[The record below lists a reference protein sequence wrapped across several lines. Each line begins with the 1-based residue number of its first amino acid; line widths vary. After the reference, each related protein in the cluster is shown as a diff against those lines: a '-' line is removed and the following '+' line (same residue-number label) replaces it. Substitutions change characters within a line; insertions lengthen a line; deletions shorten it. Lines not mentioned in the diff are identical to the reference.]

1 MILFTRMTADI
12 CRTLQKIQN
21 REEKMNTL
29 AESFKNFYSI
39 IVKLRSPE
47 GCPWDRKQTPD
58 SLKGNLLEEAYECI
72 EAIDN
77 NDDNHTKEELG
88 DVLLL
93 IGMISRIKEE
103 EGKFT
108 FSEVIDEISEKLVRR
123 HPHVFGDE
131 EINDADEVKKKWDE
145 IKRTV
150 EKKDKSLLDG
160 ISKKMPPLERAYR
173 FQKKA
178 SGAGFD
184 WIDTE
189 SVWKKVYE
197 ELDEF
202 KDESINCD
210 RRKMEEEF
218 GDFLFSIVNI
228 GRFLKIDPAIALHRT
243 NEKFLSR
250 FQHVEESMKK
260 NKLELGAGNF
270 EKMDA
275 YWDEAKEKEKLI

>member
-1 MILFTRMTADI
+1 MENHT
-12 CRTLQKIQN
+12 
-21 REEKMNTL
+21 
-29 AESFKNFYSI
+29 ESFKKFYDI
-39 IVKLRSPE
+39 LIKLRSPE
-47 GCPWDRKQTPD
+47 GCPWDRKQTAD

-72 EAIDN
+72 EAIAN
-77 NDDNHTKEELG
+77 KDDEHMREELG

-93 IGMISRIKEE
+93 VGMISRIKEE

-108 FSEVIDEISEKLVRR
+108 FAEVIDEVSEKLIRR
-123 HPHVFGDE
+123 HPHVFGEE
-131 EINDADEVKKKWDE
+131 EINDADEVKKKWEE
-145 IKRTV
+145 IKKNV

-160 ISKKMPPLERAYR
+160 ISKNMPPLERAYR

-197 ELDEF
+197 ELEEF
-202 KDESINCD
+202 KDETINSD
-210 RRKMEEEF
+210 REKMEEEF

-243 NEKFLSR
+243 NEKFLRR
-250 FQHVEESMKK
+250 FQHVENNMKK
-260 NKLELGAGNF
+260 ENLELGAENF
-270 EKMDA
+270 EKMDE
-275 YWDEAKEKEKLI
+275 YWDQAKELEK

>member
-1 MILFTRMTADI
+1 MENHT
-12 CRTLQKIQN
+12 
-21 REEKMNTL
+21 
-29 AESFKNFYSI
+29 ESFKKFYDI
-39 IVKLRSPE
+39 LIKLRSPE
-47 GCPWDRKQTPD
+47 GCPWDRKQTAD

-72 EAIDN
+72 EAIAN
-77 NDDNHTKEELG
+77 KDDEHMREELG

-93 IGMISRIKEE
+93 VGMISRIKEE

-108 FSEVIDEISEKLVRR
+108 FAEVIDEVSEKLIRR
-123 HPHVFGDE
+123 HPHVFGED
-131 EINDADEVKKKWDE
+131 EINDADEVKKKWEE
-145 IKRTV
+145 IKKNV
-150 EKKDKSLLDG
+150 EKKDKSLLDS
-160 ISKKMPPLERAYR
+160 ISKNMPPLERAYR

-197 ELDEF
+197 ELEEFRDET
-202 KDESINCD
+202 INSD
-210 RRKMEEEF
+210 REKMEEEF

-243 NEKFLSR
+243 NEKFLRR
-250 FQHVEESMKK
+250 FQYVENNMKK
-260 NKLELGAGNF
+260 ENLELGAENF

-275 YWDEAKEKEKLI
+275 YWDQAKEQENK

>member
-1 MILFTRMTADI
+1 MIFFTRSTILF
-12 CRTLQKIQN
+12 CRYIQEIQTG
-21 REEKMNTL
+21 EEKMRSL
-29 AESFKNFYSI
+29 AESMKNFYSI
-39 IVKLRSPE
+39 ITKLRSPE
-47 GCPWDRKQTPD
+47 GCPWDRKQTAD

-72 EAIDN
+72 EAISN
-77 NDDNHTKEELG
+77 NDDEHTREELG

-108 FSEVIDEISEKLVRR
+108 FSEVIDEISEKLIRR

-131 EINDADEVKKKWDE
+131 EIDNADDVKKKWED
-145 IKRTV
+145 IKKNV
-150 EKKDKSLLDG
+150 EKKDKPLLDG
-160 ISKKMPPLERAYR
+160 ISKNMPPLERAYR

-189 SVWKKVYE
+189 SVWEKVYE
-197 ELDEF
+197 ELGEFRDETVN
-202 KDESINCD
+202 SD
-210 RRKMEEEF
+210 REKMEEEF

-243 NEKFLSR
+243 NEKFLRR
-250 FQHVEESMKK
+250 FQYVEKSMKK
-260 NKLELGAGNF
+260 DNLELGAENF
-270 EKMDA
+270 TRMDT
-275 YWDEAKEKEKLI
+275 YWDEAKELERK